1 MELAGLSRARIAR
14 TSLIASV
21 ALVACSG
28 PEEDLFGNTE
38 AASSGAG
45 AGTAS
50 GTGASTASGTGAAA
64 TASSGSGGDVA
75 TSSSTGATG
84 GQGGDGGVGRG
95 GGGAGGEGGVPPSC
109 GDQQVG
115 PGEDCDGP
123 DFDGKT
129 CLDFG
134 FGSPGTLTCTGMCLI
149 DHSTCMATC
158 GDMVIE
164 PGEECDDGA
173 TTPGDGCG
181 ATCQF
186 EGTTCDNAIAVALD
200 LGPSQTFTG
209 TTVGGGQHGSAN
221 CPGPALDRVYA
232 VTAAANGYLTATL
245 TRPATSHD
253 TVLYAQ
259 LDCDDAS
266 TLVSCA
272 NSQGAMEGGG
282 EVISLRVQDGQTLF
296 VFVDGFAAEGSYEL
310 VLDLSTGESCVDP
323 IPITV
328 YEGSAMTFFGSTN
341 AAIDNDAQS
350 ASCGGGSADDVVYR
364 VVRPQAGPVMLDLD
378 ASYDSVL
385 NARPACALNTNA
397 ECSNVGGNGGELI
410 QLPMVTAGEPFFAWV
425 DGFNGAEGEYA
436 LTIAP

>member
-1 MELAGLSRARIAR
+1 MEFAGSSRARIAR
-14 TSLIASV
+14 TSLVASV

-50 GTGASTASGTGAAA
+50 GTGASTSSGTGAAA
-64 TASSGSGGDVA
+64 TASGSGGEPA
-75 TSSSTGATG
+75 TSSSTGATA
-84 GQGGDGGVGRG
+84 GQGGEGGVGRG

-134 FGSPGTLTCTGMCLI
+134 FGSPGMLACTGMCLI
-149 DHSTCMATC
+149 DHSTCLASC
-158 GDMVIE
+158 GDMVVE
-164 PGEECDDGA
+164 PGEECDDGG
-173 TTPGDGCG
+173 TTSGDGCG
-181 ATCQF
+181 ATCHF

-209 TTVGGGQHGSAN
+209 TTVGGGQHGSPN

-232 VTAAANGYLTATL
+232 VTAAESGYLTATL

-259 LDCDDAS
+259 LDCDPA
-266 TLVSCA
+266 TLMACA

-282 EVISLRVQDGQTLF
+282 EVISLPVQDGQTLF

-310 VLDLSTGESCVDP
+310 VLDLSTGDSCADP

-328 YEGSAMTFFGSTN
+328 YEGSGMIFFGNTN
-341 AAIDNDAQS
+341 NAGNDAQS
-350 ASCGGGSADDVVYR
+350 ASCGGASAEDVVYR
-364 VVRPQAGPVMLDLD
+364 VVRPEAGPVMLDLE
-378 ASYDSVL
+378 AAYDSVL
-385 NARPACALNTNA
+385 YARPACGLNTNA
-397 ECSNVGGNGGELI
+397 ECNNVGGNGGELI

-425 DGFNGAEGEYA
+425 DGFSGAEGEYA